1 MNPDLEAS
9 LRHCRN
15 LSSPPAIALEI
26 IGMAQQ
32 AEVDIAAIA
41 RTVSLDPAL
50 SQRMLR
56 VANSPLYAGRRK
68 VDTLNQAMT
77 LLGLNATMTLALGF
91 SLAHGLQGT
100 AGEQAA
106 IWRRSV
112 LCSLVARLLG
122 AHARTARLEELMLA
136 GLLQD
141 IGALALLEAVPER
154 YLAIRGAA
162 AGDNA
167 ALLAL
172 EREAF
177 GCDHAA
183 VGAWLAGIWRLPGYL
198 QEAIAASESPPASDA
213 FKACVVA
220 AGAVAELWLRDDA
233 SPECEDHAR
242 ALVDAIPLQG
252 DDSLDTV
259 LLEVQA
265 TLPEISALFEVR
277 IPHAAHL
284 DGLIEEA
291 RELLVLRNLR
301 MIQSAA
307 VSRNEAERSAEHIRR
322 LTEQARLDPLTGVY
336 NRLEMDEALEREF
349 ALAVASGKPL
359 SVAFL
364 DLDDFKGINDGHG
377 HLTGD
382 QVLRQFA
389 TSLREQL
396 RSSDVVAR
404 YGGEEFLV
412 LLVNSGANDARRII
426 QRTLDRMSSLPMA
439 TVDGEPLYV
448 TFSAGL
454 ATLDATTA
462 YRDARSMLLAADEA
476 LYGAKRDGRNRLVSG
491 AS

>member
-1 MNPDLEAS
+1 
-9 LRHCRN
+9 
-15 LSSPPAIALEI
+15 
-26 IGMAQQ
+26 
-32 AEVDIAAIA
+32 
-41 RTVSLDPAL
+41 
-50 SQRMLR
+50 
-56 VANSPLYAGRRK
+56 
-68 VDTLNQAMT
+68 
-77 LLGLNATMTLALGF
+77 
-91 SLAHGLQGT
+91 

-183 VGAWLAGIWRLPGYL
+183 VRAWLAGLCRLPGYL

-349 ALAVASGKPL
+349 AQAVASGKPL

-364 DLDDFKGINDGHG
+364 DLDEFKAINDGHG
-377 HLTGD
+377 HLT
-382 QVLRQFA
+382 
-389 TSLREQL
+389 
-396 RSSDVVAR
+396 
-404 YGGEEFLV
+404 
-412 LLVNSGANDARRII
+412 
-426 QRTLDRMSSLPMA
+426 
-439 TVDGEPLYV
+439 
-448 TFSAGL
+448 
-454 ATLDATTA
+454 
-462 YRDARSMLLAADEA
+462 
-476 LYGAKRDGRNRLVSG
+476 
-491 AS
+491 

>member
-1 MNPDLEAS
+1 
-9 LRHCRN
+9 
-15 LSSPPAIALEI
+15 
-26 IGMAQQ
+26 
-32 AEVDIAAIA
+32 
-41 RTVSLDPAL
+41 
-50 SQRMLR
+50 
-56 VANSPLYAGRRK
+56 
-68 VDTLNQAMT
+68 
-77 LLGLNATMTLALGF
+77 
-91 SLAHGLQGT
+91 
-100 AGEQAA
+100 
-106 IWRRSV
+106 
-112 LCSLVARLLG
+112 
-122 AHARTARLEELMLA
+122 
-136 GLLQD
+136 
-141 IGALALLEAVPER
+141 
-154 YLAIRGAA
+154 
-162 AGDNA
+162 
-167 ALLAL
+167 
-172 EREAF
+172 
-177 GCDHAA
+177 
-183 VGAWLAGIWRLPGYL
+183 GYL

-404 YGGEEFLV
+404 YGGEGFLV
-412 LLVNSGANDARRII
+412 LLVNSGAHDARRII

-448 TFSAGL
+448 TSSAGL